1 MTRSPEEIR
10 RRRARA
16 IVFAAGVLAILAG
29 AQWSERGSLASASAL
44 ALPLG
49 GLGYC
54 VPSLGRAVRWLA
66 ARPLVSA
73 CLVGALASPGPRP

>member
-29 AQWSERGSLASASAL
+29 AWVWSEGRWPPPALL

-54 VPSLGRAVRWLA
+54 VPSLGRAVR
-66 ARPLVSA
+66 
-73 CLVGALASPGPRP
+73 